1 MIETSIVED
10 KMDEVTENITN
21 KSILTAGEMLRDAR
35 TTGRRKREISTI
47 AKQLCI
53 REEFLQALE
62 DGNYAF
68 IPELV
73 YVLGFARNYAIE
85 LGLDPT
91 ELIEKIKTEM
101 GVVKS
106 EISVAPGEIIPDGT
120 TKHTSIKSVWQS
132 VLLFSKQVWSFV
144 KKHWK
149 WFAIGLGGVIVVS
162 VVLILVFGGRSDNT
176 ATQESVEVADTITE
190 PNYNIPVREY
200 FGTENREKAEVVL
213 QAIEDS
219 YVAVE
224 DSRGRV
230 VFGRSL
236 VAGDVY
242 FVPSGNYKAKF
253 GNAGGI
259 DVWVN
264 GKLAPKIA
272 KGHVAKADISLL
284 PKNLIKS
291 ADK

>member
-1 MIETSIVED
+1 MN
-10 KMDEVTENITN
+10 EVTENIVN
-21 KSILTAGEMLRDAR
+21 EPIITAGEMLRNAR

-62 DGNYAF
+62 DGNYTF

-91 ELIEKIKTEM
+91 EVMEKIKAEM
-101 GVVKS
+101 GVVQS
-106 EISVAPGEIIPDGT
+106 EVSAAPGEIIPDGT
-120 TKHTSIKSVWQS
+120 AKNISFKSVWQS
-132 VLLFSKQVWSFV
+132 VVQFSKQVWPFV
-144 KKHWK
+144 KKRWK
-149 WFAIGLGGVIVVS
+149 WFAIGFGGVIVIS
-162 VVLILVFGGRSDNT
+162 VVLILVFGGGSDNT
-176 ATQESVEVADTITE
+176 APQETVEVADTVTE

-242 FVPSGNYKAKF
+242 FVPSGNHKAKF

-259 DVWVN
+259 DIWVN
-264 GKLAPKIA
+264 GELAPKVA
-272 KGHVAKADISLL
+272 KGHVAKSGISLS

-291 ADK
+291 AEK

>member
-1 MIETSIVED
+1 
-10 KMDEVTENITN
+10 MDEVTENITN

-149 WFAIGLGGVIVVS
+149 WFAIGFGALIVAS
-162 VVLILVFGGRSDNT
+162 VVLILVFGGRADNT
-176 ATQESVEVADTITE
+176 IPQEPVEVTDTVVDL
-190 PNYNIPVREY
+190 NYNIPVREY
-200 FGTENREKAEVVL
+200 FGAENRDKAEVVL

-272 KGHVAKADISLL
+272 KGHVAKSDISLL

>member
-1 MIETSIVED
+1 MN
-10 KMDEVTENITN
+10 EVTE
-21 KSILTAGEMLRDAR
+21 SIVNEPIITAGEMLRNAR

-62 DGNYAF
+62 DGNYTF

-91 ELIEKIKTEM
+91 EVMEKIKAEM
-101 GVVKS
+101 GVVQS
-106 EISVAPGEIIPDGT
+106 EVSAAPGEIIPEGP
-120 TKHTSIKSVWQS
+120 TKNSSFKSVWQS
-132 VLLFSKQVWSFV
+132 VVQFFQKIGSYV

-162 VVLILVFGGRSDNT
+162 VVLVLVFGGGSDNT
-176 ATQESVEVADTITE
+176 ATQETVEVADTVTE
-190 PNYNIPVREY
+190 PSYNIPVREY

-242 FVPSGNYKAKF
+242 FVPSGNHKAKF

-259 DVWVN
+259 DIWVN
-264 GKLAPKIA
+264 GKLAPKVA
-272 KGHVAKADISLL
+272 KGHVAKSGISLL

-291 ADK
+291 AEK